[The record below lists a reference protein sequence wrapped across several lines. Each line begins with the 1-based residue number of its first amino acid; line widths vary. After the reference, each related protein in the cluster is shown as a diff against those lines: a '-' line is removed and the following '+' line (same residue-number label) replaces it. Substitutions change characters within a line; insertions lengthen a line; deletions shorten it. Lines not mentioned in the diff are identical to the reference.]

1 MKLGAII
8 SLGLISSVLALG
20 VATATEK
27 DGMASGQKH
36 DMNCDSKDMVK
47 GQMKMDPVARA
58 KQHLGELKAKLNLTK
73 EQEPALQT
81 FSDQINEQA
90 KTMMS
95 MQDKMKGVIAKTAP
109 EHVAMM
115 ADKTKSKAQ
124 NMSAMA
130 ETVKTFY
137 NTLNTDQ
144 QATFD
149 KVHMSHMM
157 SAMHE

>member
-1 MKLGAII
+1 MKLGTKV

-20 VATATEK
+20 MVSAADN
-27 DGMASGQKH
+27 DGMAGGQKH

-58 KQHLGELKAKLNLTK
+58 KQHLSELKAKLNLTK
-73 EQEPALQT
+73 EQEPDLQT

-95 MQDKMKGVIAKTAP
+95 MQDKMKGVMPKTAP
-109 EHVAMM
+109 EHMAMM

-130 ETVKTFY
+130 DTVKTFY
-137 NTLNTDQ
+137 STLSPDQ

-149 KVHMSHMM
+149 KVHMS
-157 SAMHE
+157 AMHE